1 VVVDWEGSPRVE
13 SRVAVELVVVLLQ
26 PQLLL
31 VPQLPLFRRLLLLL
45 LLPNV
50 EAVVSS
56 AGG

>member
-13 SRVAVELVVVLLQ
+13 SRVGVELVVVLLQ